1 MISKNSSSFSAYET
15 SVEDVWEADDEE
27 FISIISKAGNFVINF
42 CDKHLAAEMTAK
54 EVMREHSIEAQK
66 ARNSAGSLRTSMP
79 GRVVRL
85 ETNVDSSLSL
95 AQPSVERRIEQFNS
109 LINAPFT
116 DLTILRKLSW
126 SGIPQSIRP
135 VTWKLLCDYLPASS
149 DRRSSIL
156 EKKRKQYRDL
166 NDQFF
171 NLRNGHDGAEIFKQV
186 QKDLLRMPML
196 QNQRDLF
203 GLFERVLFN
212 WSIRHPG
219 SSYVQGI
226 NDLLTPFAVVFLSE
240 YVKTEMNTSGELK
253 FSAPITAE
261 QLQNLEADVFWCVS
275 RLLDTIQDN
284 YTFAQ
289 PGIQNNINKLSSL
302 IERVDNELHRHLMLH
317 KVEYLQ
323 FSFRWMNNLL
333 IRELSIR
340 CIIRLWDTYMAEPDG
355 FSQFH
360 VYVCAAFLLRFK
372 DGLMRQND
380 FHGLLV
386 YLQAL
391 PTHRWTNDDIELVLA
406 QAYQY
411 KSLFSQAPK
420 HLDYQKSDI
429 Q

>member
-1 MISKNSSSFSAYET
+1 MISKNSSSFSAFET

-27 FISIISKAGNFVINF
+27 FLSIISKT
-42 CDKHLAAEMTAK
+42 AAEATAK
-54 EVMREHSIEAQK
+54 EVMKKHSNEILM
-66 ARNSAGSLRTSMP
+66 ARSSRISNKLAP
-79 GRVVRL
+79 GRGVRL
-85 ETNVDSSLSL
+85 EANTESSLSL
-95 AQPSVERRIEQFNS
+95 AQPSVERRIDQFNS
-109 LINAPFT
+109 LINSPFT
-116 DLTILRKLSW
+116 DLTILRKQSW
-126 SGIPQSIRP
+126 SGIPQAVRP
-135 VTWKLLCDYLPASS
+135 VTWKLLCEYLPASNE
-149 DRRSSIL
+149 RRISIL
-156 EKKRKQYRDL
+156 EKKRNQYRDL

-171 NLRNGHDGAEIFKQV
+171 NLRNGHEGSEIFKQV
-186 QKDLLRMPML
+186 QKDLIRMPML
-196 QNQRDLF
+196 QNRQEIIE
-203 GLFERVLFN
+203 LFERVLFN

-226 NDLLTPFAVVFLSE
+226 NDLLTPFVVVFLSE
-240 YVKTEMNTSGELK
+240 YVKTEMNASGELK
-253 FSAPITAE
+253 LSDKVTQE
-261 QLQNLEADVFWCVS
+261 QLQNLEADVFWCAS
-275 RLLDTIQDN
+275 KLLDTIQDN

-302 IERVDNELHRHLMLH
+302 IERVDNELHRHLVLH

-333 IRELSIR
+333 IRELPLR

-360 VYVCAAFLLRFK
+360 VYICAAFLLRFK
-372 DGLMRQND
+372 ESLMRQND

-391 PTHRWTNDDIELVLA
+391 PTQRWTNDDIEMILA

-420 HLDYQKSDI
+420 HLDNQKSEI
-429 Q
+429 